1 MRRRRLGN
9 DSERRRIAALLK
21 KKNAGWQQTRLMVLK
36 MAMNSENTTAFICDS
51 TGVSVPTISRWLAAY
66 RSGGLEQVL
75 ERGTKHNHRP
85 RKIDQEVVAFE
96 FLAPCMRKG
105 TRPGL
110 SRSNATSLAS

>member
-1 MRRRRLGN
+1 
-9 DSERRRIAALLK
+9 
-21 KKNAGWQQTRLMVLK
+21 MVLK

-85 RKIDQEVVAFE
+85 RKIDQEVVAYLERGFQAE
-96 FLAPCMRKG
+96 RWNTLVQARDELERHFDRQF